1 MLYIST
7 IRIIKTETI
16 EEYTKTYSIPDTH
29 LVEADNEELAKQKI
43 IDHYS
48 SQQTPTTT
56 YEVEFNSIHNTLV

>member
-16 EEYTKTYSIPDTH
+16 EEYTKTYSISDTH

-43 IDHYS
+43 IDYYN
-48 SQQTPTTT
+48 SQQTLTTS
-56 YEVEFNSIHNTLV
+56 YQVEFSSVHSTII

>member
-7 IRIIKTETI
+7 IRIIKTETV

-43 IDHYS
+43 IDYYN
-48 SQQTPTTT
+48 SQQTPTII
-56 YEVEFNSIHNTLV
+56 YQVEFSSVHSTII

>member
-29 LVEADNEELAKQKI
+29 LVEADSEILAKEKI
-43 IDHYS
+43 ISYYDA
-48 SQQTPTTT
+48 QQTPTTN
-56 YEVEFNSIHNTLV
+56 YVVEFNSIHSIIS